1 LHKKSL
7 HIDFSVQPLCSLC
20 LGGVFLLGIHQPQR
34 PREHR
39 GCTEKRAFV
48 TFCAK
53 PHDVIERRAEDSQKN
68 KKGRNRCYS
77 QVGGATSLDS
87 ELEHSCAQ
95 GTWIETEVL
104 RRAILSF
111 NSPADIFHSVNNVFA
126 FNFFQSLY

>member
-1 LHKKSL
+1 M
-7 HIDFSVQPLCSLC
+7 QPLCSL
-20 LGGVFLLGIHQPQR
+20 GSVVDEFQAKTHHRDTENTEVAQR
-34 PREHR
+34 NQYV
-39 GCTEKRAFV
+39 A